1 MLWMHFNLLRS
12 MKVLWS
18 KQIHK
23 MKRFTSKSF
32 LFLSLFLSF
41 FPFFFY
47 FFFLQSMFPCFLSP
61 FPSISSFSFFLSS
74 FQPPFSPLPS
84 LHFSFPFSFFS
95 LSFVPESKYWK
106 DSCIYSSIFL
116 YPTCNSYITMSVSF
130 KRFPVGNV
138 LKIISMH
145 CKLSS
150 NVKKWHYC
158 DFYSRIGT
166 ISIYRGKKFC
176 VIDIIW

>member
-12 MKVLWS
+12 LKVLWS

-23 MKRFTSKSF
+23 MKRFTSESF

-41 FPFFFY
+41 LPFFFY
-47 FFFLQSMFPCFLSP
+47 FFPSVNVSLLPLSLPIYFFLFIL
-61 FPSISSFSFFLSS
+61 SFF
-74 FQPPFSPLPS
+74 FPPPFSPLPS
-84 LHFSFPFSFFS
+84 LHFSLPPSFFS

-116 YPTCNSYITMSVSF
+116 YLTCNSYITTSVSF

-150 NVKKWHYC
+150 NVKKWHCC

-166 ISIYRGKKFC
+166 ISIYCGKKFC